1 MRSLQTFM
9 TIQAAFSTLVH
20 GQDEQALIQMTWP
33 DANESFYSVINGK
46 KVTHNGG
53 HDDWGLSSRNF
64 QCSDVNPPSD
74 AKRTLLSI
82 DGFHVQLSQMWDSKT
97 VSSSFEIGRWMIDWS
112 FGQFEGLDGA
122 NATAFAWS
130 NGLYYDGLSD
140 LGVTCGD
147 RLLAPNSYGIPN
159 WEEEGI
165 VDIFQVEPGRWNGV
179 NATLGISFQQK
190 LPGSQTEL
198 PSQTFIQCAY
208 VQFTTGPVPASPCQ
222 AGTPTTK
229 TTSSES
235 PESTRATRTG
245 FSWDRETPP
254 TSTSASNEN
263 AEDDGN
269 GGGDRGLS
277 AKDLGLAIGLSL
289 GILALVGLIAYFWP
303 RLPVK
308 YTSRVP
314 GTSGLMENQRETSLG
329 GAPEMNGQGATL
341 QVPATIR
348 TASTRSSSPPRVGL
362 PGGYY
367 HPRQRLSSDFDVEA
381 GSSHRQHQPLPES
394 EMIMVQAAIADSNE
408 PNKAIIDEPLPPY
421 PGPPPEYER

>member
-1 MRSLQTFM
+1 MRSLQIIM
-9 TIQAAFSTLVH
+9 TIQAAFSVLVH
-20 GQDEQALIQMTWP
+20 GQDEQPLIQMTWP
-33 DANESFYSVINGK
+33 DANESFYSVINGRN
-46 KVTHNGG
+46 VTHNGG

-64 QCSDVNPPSD
+64 QCSDVNLPSD

-82 DGFHVQLSQMWDSKT
+82 DGFHIQLSQMWDSKT

-130 NGLYYDGLSD
+130 SGLYYDGLSD

-147 RLLAPNSYGIPN
+147 RHLAPDSYGIPN

-165 VDIFQVEPGRWNGV
+165 IDIFQVKPEQWNGV

-208 VQFTTGPVPASPCQ
+208 IQFTTAPVPASPCQ
-222 AGTPTTK
+222 AATPTTK
-229 TTSSES
+229 TTSSET
-235 PESTRATRTG
+235 PEPTRATRTG
-245 FSWDRETPP
+245 FPWDRETSP
-254 TSTSASNEN
+254 TSTRASNEN
-263 AEDDGN
+263 AEDDGDGEGD
-269 GGGDRGLS
+269 GGPS
-277 AKDLGLAIGLSL
+277 AKSLGLAIGLSV
-289 GILALVGLIAYFWP
+289 GILALVGLISYCWP

-314 GTSGLMENQRETSLG
+314 GTSGWVKYQRETTPGES
-329 GAPEMNGQGATL
+329 PEMNGQGATL
-341 QVPATIR
+341 QAPATFR
-348 TASTRSSSPPRVGL
+348 TSNTRRSSPPRVVS
-362 PGGYY
+362 PAGYY
-367 HPRQRLSSDFDVEA
+367 QSRQRLSSDVDVEA
-381 GSSHRQHQPLPES
+381 GSPHRQQQPLPES
-394 EMIMVQAAIADSNE
+394 EIIMIQAAIADSNE
-408 PNKAIIDEPLPPY
+408 PNKATIDEPLPAY

>member
-179 NATLGISFQQK
+179 NATLVR
-190 LPGSQTEL
+190 LRPVHNR
-198 PSQTFIQCAY
+198 PSSCIALSGWHTNNQDYIKRVTRIYSSNSNWLFL
-208 VQFTTGPVPASPCQ
+208 GP
-222 AGTPTTK
+222 
-229 TTSSES
+229 
-235 PESTRATRTG
+235 RDATHQH
-245 FSWDRETPP
+245 
-254 TSTSASNEN
+254 
-263 AEDDGN
+263 
-269 GGGDRGLS
+269 
-277 AKDLGLAIGLSL
+277 K
-289 GILALVGLIAYFWP
+289 
-303 RLPVK
+303 
-308 YTSRVP
+308 
-314 GTSGLMENQRETSLG
+314 
-329 GAPEMNGQGATL
+329 
-341 QVPATIR
+341 
-348 TASTRSSSPPRVGL
+348 
-362 PGGYY
+362 
-367 HPRQRLSSDFDVEA
+367 RQ
-381 GSSHRQHQPLPES
+381 
-394 EMIMVQAAIADSNE
+394 
-408 PNKAIIDEPLPPY
+408 
-421 PGPPPEYER
+421 